1 MRWMARYDGA
11 RQLHGEVMPL
21 ILSFTVL
28 GHARPQGSTKT
39 ITRPVL
45 DKVTRQP
52 VRDEAGHMVMRSV
65 ITHSNRESL
74 MLWRHSIRAAVQLH
88 APQLQGALRRDVI
101 ACVAV
106 FHRTRPPSVSKRRL
120 FPKTSPDLD
129 KLLRAV
135 GDALE
140 STVVINDCLIKGWIA
155 WEVYTEGASRLELQI
170 WEPDSPRLPAPES
183 NPFHQPGLFQ

>member
-1 MRWMARYDGA
+1 MG
-11 RQLHGEVMPL
+11 LV
-21 ILSFTVL
+21 ISFSVL

-39 ITRPVL
+39 ITRPVI
-45 DKVTRQP
+45 DKATKQP
-52 VRDEAGHMVMRSV
+52 RRDAAGNLVMRTV

-74 MLWRHSIRAAVQLH
+74 LLWRNSIRAAVQLH
-88 APQLQGALRRDVI
+88 APQLQGALLRDVV

-140 STVVINDCLIKGWIA
+140 RTVVVNDAQIKGWIA

-170 WEPDSPRLPAPES
+170 WEPDSPRLPALDS